1 MWYREAKQNNNIP
14 DEQIAHSVAEAAL
27 EFWSDQ
33 SKITATPNIATVFSK
48 VMTEELI
55 QLLAAHL
62 ELTQKDSSGIYSTI
76 KNKAESYA
84 SLLYR
89 ELGMR
94 YYMLL
99 IDKRIREDLN
109 QEEFV
114 DLLLKEMAEATT
126 DLIQQICETKKETE
140 HEEENPTKTINSK
153 NGFNFPLAEEIDLND
168 ELSAPSMIRK
178 KQG

>member
-14 DEQIAHSVAEAAL
+14 EEQIAQAVAEAAL

-33 SKITATPNIATVFSK
+33 NKITATPNLATVFSK
-48 VMTEELI
+48 AMTKELI
-55 QLLAAHL
+55 QLLSAHL
-62 ELTQKDSSGIYSTI
+62 ELTSQDSSGIYSTI

-99 IDKRIREDLN
+99 IDKRIREDLD
-109 QEEFV
+109 QDEFV
-114 DLLLKEMAEATT
+114 QILKKEMTEATI

-140 HEEENPTKTINSK
+140 HEEEESTKTLSSK
-153 NGFNFPLAEEIDLND
+153 HGFKFPLAEEIDLND
-168 ELSAPSMIRK
+168 EPNIPSMIRK